1 MQFSKNLCLLLASAT
16 SIGAAAVAGPAR
28 RPYYEPHGVPVLS
41 NKPYPNT
48 TIAGIT
54 VIDTPIVRLAR
65 EFTRNH
71 STEAVYKHQVRSWL
85 FGSVLIAAN
94 ETLRNSVD
102 IEVHAVA
109 AILHD
114 LGWDTTPNS
123 PVTTLDHRF
132 EVDGAIASRKFLEQ
146 YADSNWD
153 ARRTQL
159 VWDAIAL
166 HTTRTIG
173 YYKELEVQL
182 TSMGIA
188 VDYDG
193 PGAVVTNETFHQI
206 TAEYP
211 NFDLKQ
217 ATNDTFIFICATK
230 PAQTY
235 DNQLQPWGERYVANY
250 STKGNLRIDHIF
262 DHL

>member
-1 MQFSKNLCLLLASAT
+1 MFFAKNTLLLLASST
-16 SIGAAAVAGPAR
+16 GLVSAAAVGPVFHKSQ
-28 RPYYEPHGVPVLS
+28 PGTPILS

-48 TIAGIT
+48 TYAGVT
-54 VIDTPIVRLAR
+54 VIDTPIVRLAQ

-71 STEAVYKHQVRSWL
+71 SSEAVFKHQMRSWL
-85 FGSVLIAAN
+85 FGALIIAAN
-94 ETLRNSVD
+94 ETLKNTVD
-102 IEVHAVA
+102 IEVQAVS

-146 YADSNWD
+146 YGDENWD

-166 HTTRTIG
+166 HTTRTIS
-173 YYKELEVQL
+173 YYKELEVQV
-182 TSMGIA
+182 TGMGIGA
-188 VDYDG
+188 DYDKTG
-193 PGAVVTNETFHQI
+193 PGITPAAFSEVVSAF
-206 TAEYP
+206 P
-211 NFDLKQ
+211 DDDLKK

-230 PAQTY
+230 PSATY

-250 STKGNLRIDHIF
+250 STVGNLRIDSIF
-262 DHL
+262 ANL